1 MYVCLHQQPLFPE
14 QRFRNNQA
22 TITDLAD
29 VRRYE
34 NDAVKSYQ
42 LIQSQIS
49 TDIILLEIM
58 THTPIIT
65 NTISETQLYND

>member
-1 MYVCLHQQPLFPE
+1 MESLLLMTE

-22 TITDLAD
+22 TIQDLAE
-29 VRRYE
+29 VRRHE
-34 NDAVKSYQ
+34 NDAVQTYQ
-42 LIQSQIS
+42 SIQGQIS

-65 NTISETQLYND
+65 NTISETQLYNTK